1 MQKQGSEINKEPYWY
16 YCLEVK
22 YENRLYLINLFEE
35 LNKRYNIF
43 SNNDYKYIAHH
54 CTIIHMND
62 DCSFDKS
69 TIDNIINVLKDCD
82 IVLTITD
89 IGFIKDK
96 VAAFKC
102 DMKSFSGI
110 NRTYH
115 ITVATANDVKPY
127 ESNNIKDW
135 IKLDEP
141 RQIYTSFKYVE
152 YK

>member
-1 MQKQGSEINKEPYWY
+1 MK
-16 YCLEVK
+16 
-22 YENRLYLINLFEE
+22 
-35 LNKRYNIF
+35 
-43 SNNDYKYIAHH
+43 
-54 CTIIHMND
+54 D
-62 DCSFDKS
+62 DCLFDKN
-69 TIDNIINVLKDCD
+69 TIDNIINILKDCD

-89 IGFIKDK
+89 IGFIKEK

-141 RQIYTSFKYVE
+141 CQIYTNLKYIE